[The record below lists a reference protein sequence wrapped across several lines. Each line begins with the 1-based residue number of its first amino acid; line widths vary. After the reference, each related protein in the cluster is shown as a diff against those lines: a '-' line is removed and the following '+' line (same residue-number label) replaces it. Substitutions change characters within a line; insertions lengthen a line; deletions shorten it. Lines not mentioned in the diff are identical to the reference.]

1 METKNV
7 SPSQKDSILKSL
19 AVAGLFAVLLL
30 VAWLA
35 IQLVHIFPGA
45 FSSVASLA
53 ESVNQNQETVIN
65 PDQELGTLIIT
76 SNTALINSGETLAIE
91 WSEVNA
97 KGSFVFSYDCV
108 DGVAFAEVG
117 ASGERSFNCGTNYNV
132 GDINTLVLSVDSE
145 KNRYADIQYTI
156 DFLRTNDT
164 RPRATGTDTV
174 TIVNPAINNQFTAD
188 IVTDTQSEEVETETE
203 VESPVTTTESNTT
216 PDTTPTYTTAT
227 PTYTQEFTYAIP
239 VSDPNGYTDLG
250 ATYISVGSIVNR
262 SFVPGTVSRD
272 DDGAIQFSVK
282 NFGTKTSRTWTFTM
296 ELPNGDTYKSP
307 TQAALK
313 PNERAVLTIGFP
325 AGTPATHTFEL
336 EIDESSD
343 RNNRNDSFSQTV
355 GFMQ

>member
-7 SPSQKDSILKSL
+7 SPEQKEAILKSL
-19 AVAGLFAVLLL
+19 AIAGLFAVLLL

-35 IQLVHIFPGA
+35 IQLVHVFPGA

-76 SNTALINSGETLAIE
+76 SNSTLVNSGETLAIE

-108 DGVAFAEVG
+108 DGVAFAEVS
-117 ASGERSFNCGTNYNV
+117 ASGERSFNCDTNYNV
-132 GDINTLVLSVDSE
+132 GDINTLVLSVESE
-145 KNRYADIQYTI
+145 KNRYADIQYTV

-174 TIVNPAINNQFTAD
+174 TIVNTDINSQFATNDNSDAE
-188 IVTDTQSEEVETETE
+188 SESVAATEE
-203 VESPVTTTESNTT
+203 E
-216 PDTTPTYTTAT
+216 TTPTTPETSPTPAVTPTPTPST

-250 ATYISVGSIVNR
+250 ATYIGVGSLTNR
-262 SFVPGTVSRD
+262 TFVPGVVSRD
-272 DDGAIQFSVK
+272 EAGAIQFSVK
-282 NFGTKTSRTWTFTM
+282 NFGTKTSRNWTFSM
-296 ELPNGDTYKSP
+296 ELPNGETYESP
-307 TQAALK
+307 TQTALK

-325 AGTPATHTFEL
+325 AGAPAIHTFEV

-343 RNNRNDSFSQTV
+343 RNSRNDSFTQTV
-355 GFMQ
+355 GFAR